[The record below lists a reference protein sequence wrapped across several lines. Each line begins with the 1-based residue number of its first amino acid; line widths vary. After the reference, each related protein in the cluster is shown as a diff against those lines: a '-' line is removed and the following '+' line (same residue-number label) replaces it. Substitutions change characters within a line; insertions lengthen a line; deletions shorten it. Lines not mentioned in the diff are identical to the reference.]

1 MLLCYAD
8 DNRRH
13 TMSIK
18 LQNHIKLLQ
27 DIISVTVD
35 QDDKDYKELCE
46 VLEREFDLKYYR
58 KMRLDRVLNT
68 RIGSPGGSTWFHST
82 PRCLGNI
89 PANWLWKE
97 LRRSGDKSRNSER
110 RCDLYHTRRDMLT
123 TESFAYLLS
132 NAQSHCRLT
141 KRPLNFGLGE
151 NKILMDNYLGKSNFA
166 LNYKTDFETLAY
178 WKNWAQENEAII
190 TKDERYSRV

>member
-1 MLLCYAD
+1 
-8 DNRRH
+8 
-13 TMSIK
+13 MSIK

-68 RIGSPGGSTWFHST
+68 RIGGPGGSTWFHST

-151 NKILMDNYLGKSNFA
+151 NKILMDNYFQRTQGVNGVSPSLDRIDDKKGYSLDNVEIISSIENFA
-166 LNYKTDFETLAY
+166 RNQGVNTNK
-178 WKNWAQENEAII
+178 I
-190 TKDERYSRV
+190 